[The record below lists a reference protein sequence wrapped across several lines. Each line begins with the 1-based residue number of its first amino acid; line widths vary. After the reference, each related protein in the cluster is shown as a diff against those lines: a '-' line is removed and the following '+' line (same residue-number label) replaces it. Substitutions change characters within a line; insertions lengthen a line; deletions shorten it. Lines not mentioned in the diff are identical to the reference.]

1 MNTCK
6 VNNENFKLKITV
18 QGLKNLLLDEG
29 VEKVISLVS
38 SFYEEKYKEFQS
50 LSSLEIKMKN
60 NGNLNKLLQ
69 LRVLNNAIIKDT
81 EHLNI
86 STAAEIKNWI
96 TLLHEIGLSNGSLK
110 EVFVCASLSLER
122 DADIDSEQLKNVCY
136 SLKLISTCFLCQNG
150 QFIGDGDYRNNEF
163 VNCLADIPGITEVY
177 KKCTSYE
184 VKDTDNE

>member
-81 EHLNI
+81 EYLNI
-86 STAAEIKNWI
+86 STAAIK
-96 TLLHEIGLSNGSLK
+96 
-110 EVFVCASLSLER
+110 R
-122 DADIDSEQLKNVCY
+122 QLRWPV
-136 SLKLISTCFLCQNG
+136 
-150 QFIGDGDYRNNEF
+150 
-163 VNCLADIPGITEVY
+163 
-177 KKCTSYE
+177 
-184 VKDTDNE
+184 